1 MVAAVGRSHDVR
13 LVDSRRPMTDQ
24 VADPAVDVVVDHQMQ
39 ASPELAAASAGHV
52 RLWQLGSVGYDA
64 VDVASLAR
72 AGLPVAHCP
81 GSSSARGL
89 AEHALMLAM
98 LVLRRFPELERLVG
112 SSTLHAPTGRQLVGR
127 TILLVG
133 FGASARALAPRATS
147 MGMRVIAVRRR
158 GPDAELGR
166 RHGVRLL
173 EGMDRLDDLLP
184 QADLVS
190 LNVPHDASTRH
201 ILDRC
206 RLNLLPQGAV
216 VVNVARGGLIDEVAL
231 ADLIRA
237 GRIAGAGL
245 DVVEGEPATS
255 GHPLW
260 QVPGI
265 VITPQGRR
273 RDRGY
278 LEATGAL
285 HGAQHQPCGSWPGAA
300 LPHPRPGRAGRGG
313 YLTSGM
319 RRSGAGA
326 LGLGVW
332 SARHSDM
339 DALDPQGRASGSISA
354 SRRGRPQPPRG
365 SVRCPPRRGRWT
377 GTKCRGRSP

>member
-1 MVAAVGRSHDVR
+1 
-13 LVDSRRPMTDQ
+13 MTDQ

-72 AGLPVAHCP
+72 AGLPVAHCS

-245 DVVEGEPATS
+245 DVVEGEPA
-255 GHPLW
+255 
-260 QVPGI
+260 
-265 VITPQGRR
+265 RR
-273 RDRGY
+273 RSIRCGRCPESSSRPRVAGAT
-278 LEATGAL
+278 EAT
-285 HGAQHQPCGSWPGAA
+285 
-300 LPHPRPGRAGRGG
+300 
-313 YLTSGM
+313 
-319 RRSGAGA
+319 
-326 LGLGVW
+326 
-332 SARHSDM
+332 
-339 DALDPQGRASGSISA
+339 
-354 SRRGRPQPPRG
+354 SRRRARFTAHNISRVGHGLAPL
-365 SVRCPPRRGRWT
+365 
-377 GTKCRGRSP
+377 CRIPAPAVQVEAGI